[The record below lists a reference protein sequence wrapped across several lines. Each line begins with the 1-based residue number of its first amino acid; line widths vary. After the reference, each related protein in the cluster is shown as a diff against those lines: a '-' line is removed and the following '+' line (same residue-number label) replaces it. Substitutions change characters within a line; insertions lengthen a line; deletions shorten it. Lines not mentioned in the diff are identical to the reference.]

1 MKPLNFMYIL
11 SFGSHCKSDY
21 FSISLY
27 HTIYNQLYAS
37 PELTLFN
44 MSNTQNATELNAERK
59 QKLYTL
65 LTKLHRAYGKQK
77 NKSYD
82 KVGKKLEY
90 EGGYNAVKMTLLIF
104 ENVASVEDM
113 KTLVRKEAKDYSQR
127 VTDEPKAS
135 TDEHYRNVGTADAF
149 RKLLAAIMYI
159 DVLDVDNHHVLRDEI
174 INFDYA
180 NG

>member
-1 MKPLNFMYIL
+1 
-11 SFGSHCKSDY
+11 
-21 FSISLY
+21 
-27 HTIYNQLYAS
+27 
-37 PELTLFN
+37 
-44 MSNTQNATELNAERK
+44 MSNKKTAVELNAERK

-104 ENVASVEDM
+104 ENVALVEEM
-113 KTLVRKEAKDYSQR
+113 KTLVRKEAKEYSQR
-127 VTDEPKAS
+127 VADEKDTTS
-135 TDEHYRNVGTADAF
+135 DEYFRNVGTADAF
-149 RKLLAAIMYI
+149 RKLLAAILYI
-159 DVLDVDNHHVLRDEI
+159 DELDVDNHHVLRSEI
-174 INFDYA
+174 VNFDYA

>member
-1 MKPLNFMYIL
+1 
-11 SFGSHCKSDY
+11 
-21 FSISLY
+21 
-27 HTIYNQLYAS
+27 
-37 PELTLFN
+37 
-44 MSNTQNATELNAERK
+44 MSNPKNTVDINAERK

-77 NKSYD
+77 NRSYD

-113 KTLVRKEAKDYSQR
+113 KTLVKQEAQAYAQQVS
-127 VTDEPKAS
+127 DES
-135 TDEHYRNVGTADAF
+135 DTTSDEYFRNVGCADAF
-149 RKLLAAIMYI
+149 RKLLAAIMFI
-159 DVLDVDNHHVLRDEI
+159 DELDVDNHHVLRDEI